1 MEDDI
6 LTIEEVAK
14 YLRVSDR
21 TVYDWAQKGEIPAG
35 KIGTVWRFK
44 KSEVENWVN
53 ERLSSSSN
61 TKRTDASVQVKNIL
75 SPDRV
80 VFITQSAK
88 RDALTELANVLADA
102 PQVKRGDELL
112 SEILKREELMS
123 TAVGRGIAIPHVRL
137 SSVTDLVMA
146 VGVCRT
152 PLSDF
157 QTVDD
162 KPVNLLIMIAAAYN
176 QHTYYLQTISY
187 FSAKLKSQELR
198 DAIANAATEKEVYE
212 LLCAELRCHHLRFR
226 ELLKRFVFED
236 DLISAGKNHGGF
248 SSCFFWFCRKTVSV
262 FSVQGVK
269 YIDRKLIVQ

>member
-44 KSEVENWVN
+44 KSEVEKWVN

-61 TKRTDASVQVKNIL
+61 TKKTDDAVQVKNIL

-88 RDALTELANVLADA
+88 RDALTELANVLAKA

-152 PLSDF
+152 PISDF

-198 DAIANAATEKEVYE
+198 DAISNAATEKEVYD
-212 LLCAELRCHHLRFR
+212 LLC
-226 ELLKRFVFED
+226 
-236 DLISAGKNHGGF
+236 S
-248 SSCFFWFCRKTVSV
+248 
-262 FSVQGVK
+262 
-269 YIDRKLIVQ
+269 